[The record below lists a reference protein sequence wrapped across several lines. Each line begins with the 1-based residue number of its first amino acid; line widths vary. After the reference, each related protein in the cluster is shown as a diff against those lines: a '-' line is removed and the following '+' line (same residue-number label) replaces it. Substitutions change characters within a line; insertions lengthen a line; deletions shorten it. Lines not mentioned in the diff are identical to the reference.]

1 MDKKRGG
8 REMEGI
14 FRTDIGKVRPHNEDN
29 GAVVKGEFGQMLALV
44 ADGMGGHQAGD
55 IASAMAKDG
64 MLKYWHEITEQFTP
78 EVAEKWLLKTVSKV
92 NEELFDYSQNHPGCE
107 GMGTTLVA
115 AVCSEDF
122 VTFSNVGDSRVY
134 LFAEDELKQ
143 MSEDHSLVR
152 ELVRSG
158 QLSEEEAEHHP
169 RKNVLL
175 RALGTEQTIEVD
187 VETIY
192 WKNGAILLLCSDG
205 LTNKLSNQDIE
216 NELATSQTLTDFSE
230 NLLKKANDFGGED
243 NITITLVRH
252 ETKDVN
258 HA

>member
-1 MDKKRGG
+1 
-8 REMEGI
+8 MEGI

-29 GAVVKGEFGQMLALV
+29 GAVAEGMYGQMLALV

-64 MLKYWHEITEQFTP
+64 MLNYWHEITEPFTP
-78 EVAEKWLLKTVSKV
+78 EDAEKWLLKTVSKV

-115 AVCSEDF
+115 AVCSEEF

-134 LFAEDELKQ
+134 LFAEDELTQ
-143 MSEDHSLVR
+143 ISEDHSLVR

-187 VETIY
+187 IETIS
-192 WKNGAILLLCSDG
+192 WKNGSILLLCSDG
-205 LTNKLSNQDIE
+205 LTNKLSNQDIQNQLTIDQGLE
-216 NELATSQTLTDFSE
+216 SISQK
-230 NLLKKANDFGGED
+230 LLKQANDYGGED

-252 ETKDVN
+252 KTKDVN

>member
-1 MDKKRGG
+1 
-8 REMEGI
+8 MEGI
-14 FRTDIGKVRPHNEDN
+14 FRTDIGKVRSHNEDN
-29 GAVVKGEFGQMLALV
+29 GAVAEGMYGQMLALV

-64 MLKYWHEITEQFTP
+64 MLNYWHEITEPFTP
-78 EVAEKWLLKTVSKV
+78 EDAEKWLLKTVSKV

-115 AVCSEDF
+115 AVCSEEF

-134 LFAEDELKQ
+134 LFAEDELTQ
-143 MSEDHSLVR
+143 ISEDHSLVR

-187 VETIY
+187 IETIS
-192 WKNGAILLLCSDG
+192 WKNGSILLLCSDG
-205 LTNKLSNQDIE
+205 LTNKLSNQDIQNQLTIDQGLE
-216 NELATSQTLTDFSE
+216 SVSQK
-230 NLLKKANDFGGED
+230 LLKQANDYGGED

-252 ETKDVN
+252 KTKDVN

>member
-1 MDKKRGG
+1 
-8 REMEGI
+8 MEGI

-29 GAVVKGEFGQMLALV
+29 GAVAEGMYGQMLALV

-64 MLKYWHEITEQFTP
+64 MLNYWHEITEPFTP
-78 EVAEKWLLKTVSKV
+78 EDAEKWLLKTVSKV

-115 AVCSEDF
+115 AVCSEEF

-134 LFAEDELKQ
+134 LFAEDELTQ
-143 MSEDHSLVR
+143 ISEDHSLVR

-187 VETIY
+187 IETIS
-192 WKNGAILLLCSDG
+192 WKNGSILLLCSDG
-205 LTNKLSNQDIE
+205 LTNKLSNQDIQNQLTIDQDLE
-216 NELATSQTLTDFSE
+216 SVSQK
-230 NLLKKANDFGGED
+230 LLKQANDYGGED

-252 ETKDVN
+252 KTKDVN